1 MRMCVSHSFDFRHTK
16 PLSAAELAA
25 VEAWVNRV
33 IAEQCAVGTAELPI
47 DDALKL
53 GALAHFGDKCA
64 PTHAAGM
71 RPHVVTP
78 RLGHPGGRAGSVRA
92 QRRDAPTETGTARP
106 CAP

>member
-1 MRMCVSHSFDFRHTK
+1 MCVSRSFDFRHTK

-71 RPHVVTP
+71 RPRQCEP
-78 RLGHPGGRAGSVRA
+78 RLGIRAGCLRA